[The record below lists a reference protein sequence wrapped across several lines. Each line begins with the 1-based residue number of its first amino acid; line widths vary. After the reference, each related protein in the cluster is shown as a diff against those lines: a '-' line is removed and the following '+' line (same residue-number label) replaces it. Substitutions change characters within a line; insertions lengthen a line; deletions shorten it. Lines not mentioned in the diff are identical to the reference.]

1 MTFFRNI
8 TDNNA
13 LNNVNV
19 ITVAV
24 SMQKVD
30 AKKKLFI
37 SSKSQYILFF
47 SKRELETVGRLKRI
61 RLTSATL
68 YIFFDSCTKYLL
80 TLEMPGFALLRRKT
94 SRGRR

>member
-30 AKKKLFI
+30 AKK
-37 SSKSQYILFF
+37 
-47 SKRELETVGRLKRI
+47 TVYFK
-61 RLTSATL
+61 
-68 YIFFDSCTKYLL
+68 
-80 TLEMPGFALLRRKT
+80 
-94 SRGRR
+94 